1 MKQLL
6 ARALWVVH
14 RLEEMILVS
23 LLLAMIS
30 LAFAQIVLRN
40 GFDDGIVW
48 ADSLLRIMVLWIALI
63 GAVVASRD
71 QRHINIDLISR
82 FLPPVGKRVAG
93 VVSALFTMLICVA
106 LAWYSFDFVKMEYE
120 SPSPAFAQVP
130 TWLCES
136 IMPIAFA
143 LMAIRYFIHGLR
155 MAIMGISVESSV

>member
-1 MKQLL
+1 M
-6 ARALWVVH
+6 ARSLWAIH
-14 RLEEMILVS
+14 RLEDIVLV
-23 LLLAMIS
+23 LLLFTMIS

-40 GFDDGIVW
+40 GFDGGFVW

-82 FLPPVGKRVAG
+82 FLPPIGKRIAG
-93 VVSALFTMLICVA
+93 VLSCLFTLLICGV

-120 SPSPAFAQVP
+120 SPSFAFAKVP

-136 IMPIAFA
+136 IMPIAFT
-143 LMAIRYFIHGLR
+143 LMSVRYFIHSLR
-155 MAIMGISVESSV
+155 IAIIGITVESSV

>member
-14 RLEEMILVS
+14 RLEETLLVS
-23 LLLAMIS
+23 LLLAMIC
-30 LAFAQIVLRN
+30 LAFAH
-40 GFDDGIVW
+40 
-48 ADSLLRIMVLWIALI
+48 MVLWIALI

-93 VVSALFTMLICVA
+93 VVSALFTVLICAA
-106 LAWYSFDFVKMEYE
+106 LSWYSFDFVKMEYE